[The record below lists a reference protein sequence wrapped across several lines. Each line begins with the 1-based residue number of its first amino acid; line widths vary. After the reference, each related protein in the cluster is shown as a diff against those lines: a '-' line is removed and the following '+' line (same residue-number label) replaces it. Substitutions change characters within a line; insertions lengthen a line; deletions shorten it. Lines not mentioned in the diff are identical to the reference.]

1 MYYVYILKSEK
12 FDKYYIG
19 QTSNIDNRLHRHNAE
34 METFTSM
41 YRPWILIG
49 YITKETRSEAM
60 ALEGKLKNLNRER
73 LFSFIKKYMGFM
85 SRDEA

>member
-1 MYYVYILKSEK
+1 VYYVYILKSEQ

-19 QTSNIDNRLHRHNAE
+19 QTNNIDNRLHRHNAG

-41 YRPWILIG
+41 YCPWILVG

-60 ALEGKLKNLNRER
+60 ALEIKLKNLNRER
-73 LFSFIKKYMGFM
+73 LISFIKKYMGFM

>member
-1 MYYVYILKSEK
+1 
-12 FDKYYIG
+12 
-19 QTSNIDNRLHRHNAE
+19 

-41 YRPWILIG
+41 YRPWILVG

-60 ALEGKLKNLNRER
+60 ALEIKLKNLNRER
-73 LFSFIKKYMGFM
+73 LISFIQKYMGFM